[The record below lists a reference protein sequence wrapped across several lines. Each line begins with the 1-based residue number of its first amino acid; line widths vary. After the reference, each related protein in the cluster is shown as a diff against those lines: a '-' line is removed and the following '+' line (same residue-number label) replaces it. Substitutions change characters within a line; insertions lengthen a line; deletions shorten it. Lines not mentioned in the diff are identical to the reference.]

1 MLEPVVQPVVQRT
14 NAPGHRPNR
23 RSLGVVV
30 ALILAVSAANAWWS
44 RHQQRGVGAQV
55 AQLAAPGDVRMLAS
69 DTCALCAAARAW
81 LQTHQV
87 VFAECSIER
96 DAACQQAFVA
106 SLSPGT
112 PVLLVR
118 GQVLVG
124 FDAAQLL
131 KALERGAKPR

>member
-1 MLEPVVQPVVQRT
+1 
-14 NAPGHRPNR
+14 
-23 RSLGVVV
+23 V
-30 ALILAVSAANAWWS
+30 ALILGVSLASAGWA
-44 RHQQRGVGAQV
+44 RYQQRQVGQQV
-55 AQLAAPGDVRMLAS
+55 AALAAPGDVRMLSS
-69 DTCALCAAARAW
+69 DTCAICVVARRW

-87 VFAECSIER
+87 AFAECSIER

-112 PVLLVR
+112 PVLLVH

-131 KALERGAKPR
+131 QALQRGAKPR